1 MRMIAM
7 TVYSVMVATGF
18 MSVSVACWADEVYHP
33 VNSTMADK
41 TVRLT
46 GHDLSIDELVQ
57 IARNGAKVAITQE
70 LRDGAADSFGLIL
83 EAQAEGVPVYLFNR
97 NAGSGRETVSLHG
110 APDSP
115 EYKAEIARRYDS
127 ASGSTA
133 GTFEGFGFGEEI
145 HDEEVG
151 RAMLAVDLNNMRY
164 LAASPAFVQGIA
176 DLLNNGV
183 TPAVYW
189 RGAIGEAD
197 FVPTGAA
204 LRGRGFAYYRGVRMP
219 ASEALAK
226 AGLKPIKFEG
236 ADGNLITTS
245 ALTAGFAALLV
256 HDFRELLEWHDL
268 IWSMDL
274 TGMNGSIGPLSM
286 PVQATRPFAW
296 PNYAAARVLDM
307 LKGSYVFNGEY
318 RIIQDPESLRATV
331 WRDGGVWQAWAR
343 LRDSTLIQL
352 NSTDH
357 NPTVRP
363 DVAPTDSWELATPQ
377 LMKYYVKGGKYSN
390 GKHGY
395 ILSNSD
401 WDPYPLVDDV
411 EALPVAL
418 VNLMVAV
425 VQRMHR
431 FEDPFFTVTDATT
444 VLKTRSGPGGASGAG
459 GGGGGG
465 GIADALWQELKPLA
479 NPIPP
484 DGVTADKGVGDLD
497 AVPMLKLMRLKHAM
511 DVSRD
516 ILAQDLLN
524 AAFWMD
530 IRKLEKPERTFGPA
544 PNAVWTS
551 YREVVP
557 FRGNPSAPAREDS
570 VGNVTVNFLKTNT
583 PDRFYNSTSIV
594 MPGGNDPKPP
604 LAQPRPNTAN

>member
-1 MRMIAM
+1 MRTLTQ
-7 TVYSVMVATGF
+7 TVYCVTIAIGSMLA
-18 MSVSVACWADEVYHP
+18 SVACWADEVYRP
-33 VNSTMADK
+33 INPAMADR
-41 TVRLT
+41 TITLT

-57 IARNGAKVAITQE
+57 IARNGAKVAISQE

-97 NAGSGRETVSLHG
+97 NPGSGRETVSLHG
-110 APDSP
+110 TPDSA
-115 EYKAEIARRYDS
+115 EYKAEIARRYQS
-127 ASGSTA
+127 SSGSTGGLFA
-133 GTFEGFGFGEEI
+133 GFGEEI
-145 HDEEVG
+145 PDEEVG

-164 LAASPAFVQGIA
+164 LAASPNFVQGIA

-183 TPAVYW
+183 TPAVHW

-197 FVPTGAA
+197 FVPTGAT

-219 ASEALAK
+219 AAEALAK
-226 AGLKPIKFEG
+226 AGLKPIEFEG

-256 HDFRELLEWHDL
+256 HDLRELLEWHDL

-274 TGMNGSIGPLSM
+274 TAMNGSIGPLSM

-296 PNYAAARVLDM
+296 PNYAALRVLDM

-343 LRDSTLIQL
+343 LRDATLIQM

-377 LMKYYVKGGKYSN
+377 LMKYYVKGGKYSH

-411 EALPVAL
+411 EAVPVAL

-425 VQRMHR
+425 VQRLHR
-431 FEDPFFTVTDATT
+431 FEDPFFTVTDAAA
-444 VLKTRSGPGGASGAG
+444 VLKTHNVPEGATAVG

-465 GIADALWQELKPLA
+465 AIADALWQELKPLA

-497 AVPMLKLMRLKHAM
+497 AVPMLKLMRLKQAM

-516 ILAQDLLN
+516 ILSQDLLT

-530 IRKLEKPERTFGPA
+530 IRKLEKPERSFGPA

-551 YREVVP
+551 YREVLP
-557 FRGNPSAPAREDS
+557 FRVNPGARGSEDS
-570 VGNVTVNFLKTNT
+570 AEKVTVRFLKTNT
-583 PDRFYNSTSIV
+583 PGRYYSSGSIV

-604 LAQPRPNTAN
+604 LAQPRPAAAN